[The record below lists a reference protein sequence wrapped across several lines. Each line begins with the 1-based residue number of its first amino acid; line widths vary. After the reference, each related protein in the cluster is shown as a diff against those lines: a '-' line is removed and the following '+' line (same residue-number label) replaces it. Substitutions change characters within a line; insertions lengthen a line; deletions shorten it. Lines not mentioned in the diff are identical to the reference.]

1 MAEGGGGEVV
11 LTDLEDGKEQ
21 KVEEVERKESKGGFT
36 LGAEDGEE
44 LLGEMEFTMRH
55 TQPTPFKVVAQKRP
69 TLLLLVFSAG
79 RSRLRACHFVR
90 RSVQGGRSSSWPLG
104 WPAFRYIVLSK
115 VGINRSLRV
124 ISAVAS
130 NDDSKSLCYSQVK
143 SDF

>member
-55 TQPTPFKVVAQKRP
+55 TQPTPYKVVAQKDP
-69 TLLLLVFSAG
+69 LCYFL
-79 RSRLRACHFVR
+79 
-90 RSVQGGRSSSWPLG
+90 SSLQEDLASELAILSDE
-104 WPAFRYIVLSK
+104 AFRAGAPPPGHWAGQPSGTLCLPLW
-115 VGINRSLRV
+115 G
-124 ISAVAS
+124 SARALECVQ
-130 NDDSKSLCYSQVK
+130 CVSQ
-143 SDF
+143 DLD

>member
-55 TQPTPFKVVAQKRP
+55 TQPTPYKVVAQKDP
-69 TLLLLVFSAG
+69 LYYFL
-79 RSRLRACHFVR
+79 
-90 RSVQGGRSSSWPLG
+90 SSLQEDLASELAILSDE
-104 WPAFRYIVLSK
+104 AFRAGAPPPGHWAGQPS
-115 VGINRSLRV
+115 GT
-124 ISAVAS
+124 
-130 NDDSKSLCYSQVK
+130 LCYSK
-143 SDF
+143 WGSTGA

>member
-55 TQPTPFKVVAQKRP
+55 TQPTPYKVVVQKDP
-69 TLLLLVFSAG
+69 LYFL
-79 RSRLRACHFVR
+79 
-90 RSVQGGRSSSWPLG
+90 SSLQEDLASELAILSDE
-104 WPAFRYIVLSK
+104 AFRAGAPPPGHWAGQPSGTLFFSFVGVSESFRVCIVCTPRFIL
-115 VGINRSLRV
+115 
-124 ISAVAS
+124 
-130 NDDSKSLCYSQVK
+130 K
-143 SDF
+143 SDFRPNVRLE

>member
-1 MAEGGGGEVV
+1 M
-11 LTDLEDGKEQ
+11 EDGKEQ
-21 KVEEVERKESKGGFT
+21 KVEEVERKESKSGFT

-90 RSVQGGRSSSWPLG
+90 
-104 WPAFRYIVLSK
+104 
-115 VGINRSLRV
+115 
-124 ISAVAS
+124 
-130 NDDSKSLCYSQVK
+130 
-143 SDF
+143 

>member
-55 TQPTPFKVVAQKRP
+55 TQPTPYKVVAQKDP
-69 TLLLLVFSAG
+69 LCYFL
-79 RSRLRACHFVR
+79 
-90 RSVQGGRSSSWPLG
+90 SSLQEDLASELAILSDE
-104 WPAFRYIVLSK
+104 AFRAGAPPPGHWAGQPSGTRRYPKWGS
-115 VGINRSLRV
+115 S
-124 ISAVAS
+124 VA
-130 NDDSKSLCYSQVK
+130 
-143 SDF
+143 